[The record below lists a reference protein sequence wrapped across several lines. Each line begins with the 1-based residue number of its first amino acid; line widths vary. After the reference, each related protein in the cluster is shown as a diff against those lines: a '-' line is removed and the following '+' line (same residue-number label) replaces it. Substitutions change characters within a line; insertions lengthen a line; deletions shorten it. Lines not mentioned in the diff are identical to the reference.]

1 MHRAIVWTL
10 AGALGLLLLAMPIA
24 VAAGGCVNQSLANDG
39 AVPTIAIKDCAFSPT
54 VSRVPVGA
62 TVSWK
67 NVDKLPHVIS
77 GVGWGSVSGYVA
89 AGVPMLQP
97 GETFTH
103 TFTTAGLYPYAC
115 YLHPGMS
122 GVVIVGDSDAAATS
136 TTTSQST
143 SGPTATASPRALPSS
158 DAPWSYLLIALFGVV
173 AIGGYGIALARR
185 F

>member
-1 MHRAIVWTL
+1 VVTARAKGL
-10 AGALGLLLLAMPIA
+10 RPLKLLFKYPLRMALNPFISDIG
-24 VAAGGCVNQSLANDG
+24 SL
-39 AVPTIAIKDCAFSPT
+39 
-54 VSRVPVGA
+54 
-62 TVSWK
+62 
-67 NVDKLPHVIS
+67 LPHVIS

-136 TTTSQST
+136 ATTAQSP
-143 SGPTATASPRALPSS
+143 SGPTAPASAEAPPSS
-158 DAPWSYLLIALFGVV
+158 DTPWSYLLIALFGVI

>member
-1 MHRAIVWTL
+1 MHRAIVWTF
-10 AGALGLLLLAMPIA
+10 AGAFCPLLLAMPLA
-24 VAAGGCVNQSLANDG
+24 VAAGGYVNQSLANDG

-97 GETFTH
+97 GETFAH

-122 GVVIVGDSDAAATS
+122 GVVIVGDSDAPTSAT
-136 TTTSQST
+136 TAQSP
-143 SGPTATASPRALPSS
+143 SGPTAPASAEAPSS
-158 DAPWSYLLIALFGVV
+158 SDTPWSYLLIALFGVI